1 MEMNV
6 MDKENEE
13 EQSQIYSSAQNERQ
27 HIIGA
32 VEKKVNL
39 KSR

>member
-13 EQSQIYSSAQNERQ
+13 KQSQIYSRAQNERQ

-32 VEKKVNL
+32 VE
-39 KSR
+39 